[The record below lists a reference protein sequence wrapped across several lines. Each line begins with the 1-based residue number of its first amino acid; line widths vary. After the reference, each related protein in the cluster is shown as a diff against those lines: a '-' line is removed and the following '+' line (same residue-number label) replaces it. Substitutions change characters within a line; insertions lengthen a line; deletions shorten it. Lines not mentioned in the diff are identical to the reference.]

1 MKDQLEGQRLRFS
14 SEQRIRLA
22 VKAKILG
29 RRLLDEIETI
39 VISDTLFAWRRKPIA
54 KKWTY
59 ARKGPGVDLSCPNN
73 SCGNFTWISYA
84 LSCLRRKGE
93 QRASR

>member
-22 VKAKILG
+22 VKAKVLG
-29 RRLLDEIETI
+29 RGLLDEIETI
-39 VISDTLFAWRRKPIA
+39 VISDTLLAWRRKPIA

-59 ARKGPGVDLSCPNN
+59 VRKGPGRPILP
-73 SCGNFTWISYA
+73 
-84 LSCLRRKGE
+84 E
-93 QRASR
+93 